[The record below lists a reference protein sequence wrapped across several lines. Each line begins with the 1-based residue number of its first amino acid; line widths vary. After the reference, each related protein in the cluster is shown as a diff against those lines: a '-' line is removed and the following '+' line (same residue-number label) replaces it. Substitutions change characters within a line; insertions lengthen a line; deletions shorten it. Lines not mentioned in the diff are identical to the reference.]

1 MKMSID
7 EYNKIRGKGKSKYG
21 SQRTEYNGM
30 MFDSKKEADFAKNLE
45 SRKHAHELN
54 ERVVRVEYQ
63 VPYPITAKNKIVSH
77 YFADFRITYAD
88 LHQEVVD
95 VKGGSATKTALYR
108 LKKKL
113 VEALHSIEIIEI

>member
-1 MKMSID
+1 MNIE
-7 EYNKIRGKGKSKYG
+7 EYKKITKKKSKYR
-21 SQRTEYNGM
+21 SEKTEYNGM

-54 ERVVRVEYQ
+54 ERVTRVEYQ
-63 VPYPITAKNKIVSH
+63 VAYPITAKNKVVSH

-95 VKGGSATKTALYR
+95 VKGMKTPVYK

-113 VEALHSIEIIEI
+113 VEALHDIKIIEF